1 MDKIFT
7 ETQRKLAAIEVEKF
21 KETINAIGKKT
32 IVEMARAGPEMQA
45 KLLKGLGL
53 NGYMIVDGK
62 HPLNLFNT
70 AKGMVGAEGNG
81 MQDMAA
87 VTQKFNN

>member
-1 MDKIFT
+1 MA
-7 ETQRKLAAIEVEKF
+7 EIEVQKF
-21 KETINAIGKKT
+21 KETIEAIGRDT
-32 IVEMARAGPEMQA
+32 IIQMARAGPEMQA

-70 AKGMVGAEGNG
+70 AKGMIG
-81 MQDMAA
+81 
-87 VTQKFNN
+87 